1 MATEIRSTLEE
12 LKGIAQE
19 LFNLNKKVKELR
31 ARKKELEG
39 NVVEYLTENNKP
51 GLRLDNIVFL
61 AHDKKARA
69 RKKKAEVA
77 KDTVAVLQKHG
88 LSGDPETILQEL
100 DEARKGEASSVP
112 VLKMKAAGIF
122 A

>member
-69 RKKKAEVA
+69 RKKKTEVA

>member
-1 MATEIRSTLEE
+1 MATEIRATLEE
-12 LKGIAQE
+12 LKNNAQE

-31 ARKKELEG
+31 ARNKEL
-39 NVVEYLTENNKP
+39 NAVVIEYLETQNKP

-61 AHDKKARA
+61 ATEKNTRA
-69 RKKKAEVA
+69 RKKKADVVKDAAEVL
-77 KDTVAVLQKHG
+77 KSHG
-88 LSGDPETILQEL
+88 IQGDVSEVIKQLE
-100 DEARKGEASSVP
+100 ECRKGEASTVP